1 MAVISSTV
9 RDDQFRLF
17 VTQRRGA
24 LVRAATLLSFGNAFR
39 AEDLVQTALLRMY
52 LSWARIRPET
62 RDSYAYKVLVN
73 AHLDE
78 RRRRYAQH
86 EMTHAEVPDTVAED
100 PEPLDTETAVFR
112 ALAEL
117 SPGMRAAVILRH
129 VLDMSVADCA
139 DALGCSEGTVK
150 SQTARGLAQ
159 LRSALGDRAAIE
171 SER

>member
-1 MAVISSTV
+1 MAVMSSAV

-24 LVRAATLLSFGNAFR
+24 LVRAATLLSVGNAFR

-52 LSWARIRPET
+52 LSWSRIRPET
-62 RDSYAYKVLVN
+62 RDSYAYRVLVN

-78 RRRRYAQH
+78 RRRRSARH
-86 EMTHAEVPDTVAED
+86 EMTRAEVPETLAED
-100 PEPLDTETAVFR
+100 PEPMDTEAAVFR

-117 SPGMRAAVILRH
+117 SAGMRAVVILRH

-139 DALGCSEGTVK
+139 RVLGCSEGTVK

-159 LRSALGDRAAIE
+159 LRSALSDSAAAD

>member
-1 MAVISSTV
+1 MAVMTATA

-24 LVRAATLLSFGNAFR
+24 LLRAATLLSFGNAFR
-39 AEDLVQTALLRMY
+39 AEDLVQTVLMRMY
-52 LSWARIRPET
+52 LSWARIRPDT

-78 RRRRYAQH
+78 RRRRYASH
-86 EMTHAEVPDTVAED
+86 EVTSAEVPDTVADD
-100 PEPLDTETAVFR
+100 PEPIDTEAAVFR

-117 SPGMRAAVILRH
+117 PPGMRAAVILRH

-139 DALGCSEGTVK
+139 NALGCSQGTVK

-159 LRSALGDRAAIE
+159 LRSALSGSAAVE